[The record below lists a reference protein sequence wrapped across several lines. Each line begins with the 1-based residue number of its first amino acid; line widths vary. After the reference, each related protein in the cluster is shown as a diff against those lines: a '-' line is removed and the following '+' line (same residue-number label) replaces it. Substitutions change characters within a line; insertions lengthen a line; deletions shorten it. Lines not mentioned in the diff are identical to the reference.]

1 MLNIKYSVN
10 CNHWNL
16 EKKCSVIFLGYI
28 MFTYLGW
35 FMRYDEII
43 IDKQEQI
50 IILCGVAT
58 RNEF

>member
-1 MLNIKYSVN
+1 MFKYKANEYSVN

-16 EKKCSVIFLGYI
+16 EKKVQLYYANIFS
-28 MFTYLGW
+28 W

-43 IDKQEQI
+43 IDKQKQI